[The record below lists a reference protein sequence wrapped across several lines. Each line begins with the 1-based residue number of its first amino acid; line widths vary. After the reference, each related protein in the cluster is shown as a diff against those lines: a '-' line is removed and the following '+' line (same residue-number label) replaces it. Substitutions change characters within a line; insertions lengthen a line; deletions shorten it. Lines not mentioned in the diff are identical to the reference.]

1 MDKLKLKDLKS
12 PKQEIRQKAWE
23 EVIDIIKSGYYS
35 NLLENRGFFRSL
47 LWFPLQGVR
56 DDAWNHL
63 EVYKMLT
70 IEGIERTLVA
80 NSDKIKI
87 SAWEHVEELLKY
99 ELVPKDII
107 ISSRYSFWRL
117 LRSYYP
123 TIRKKAWKLFPKL
136 VELGIIQP
144 SDKDRYCEFLSHKKP
159 SVRIYAWKYSLE
171 LIKQG
176 FITKENIL
184 NQIKYLEEL
193 STKES
198 NIKKI
203 AVKILSELK

>member
-1 MDKLKLKDLKS
+1 
-12 PKQEIRQKAWE
+12 
-23 EVIDIIKSGYYS
+23 
-35 NLLENRGFFRSL
+35 
-47 LWFPLQGVR
+47 
-56 DDAWNHL
+56 
-63 EVYKMLT
+63 
-70 IEGIERTLVA
+70 
-80 NSDKIKI
+80 
-87 SAWEHVEELLKY
+87 
-99 ELVPKDII
+99 
-107 ISSRYSFWRL
+107 
-117 LRSYYP
+117 
-123 TIRKKAWKLFPKL
+123 KKAWKLFPKL

-144 SDKDRYCEFLSHKKP
+144 SDKDRYYEFLSHKKP